1 MNPKM
6 YVAQSVLK
14 SAKSNNRLCNGVT
27 AMKYCLPGCGYAGAS
42 QASRID
48 DISDI
53 SKSTDDTSRSKIA
66 EKSRERN
73 YATAATAATA
83 ATGNILQEAPEP
95 RGLPVFGTLFSFM
108 LAGGPKKQHEY
119 VDKRHKELGPVYR
132 ERIGPVT
139 AVFVNSPHE
148 FRRIFRLEGPTPK
161 NFLPEAWTLYNEIRR
176 CRRGLLFMYSPF
188 N

>member
-73 YATAATAATA
+73 YATAATAAT
-83 ATGNILQEAPEP
+83 GNILQEAPEP

-108 LAGGPKKQHEY
+108 LAGGPKRQHEY

-188 N
+188 K